1 MTQNL
6 GPATDCDSLDWIDE
20 ELADLDRRS
29 LRRTRRVCRRID
41 SVHIEVD
48 GRTYVNFASN
58 DYLGLADHPQVVAAA
73 VAAARDEGWGAG
85 ASPLV
90 TGRHAAHERLEVRLA
105 EFMGTEAALL
115 FPTGFAANLGTIGAL
130 VGRGDMV
137 FSDALNHA
145 SLIDGCRLSR
155 ATIDVYRHDDLG
167 EFANRLGSTAARTA
181 RRRLIVT
188 DGLFSMDGQAAP
200 LPELCELAERFDTML
215 LVDEAHA
222 LGVVGASGRGVC
234 EALGV
239 EGRVGVRLGT
249 LSKSLGSS
257 GGFVVGSHKL
267 IDWLA
272 NRARSYV
279 FSTAG
284 TPAAAAAALAALDV
298 IAAEPQRRE
307 LLHAR
312 FSGLVRDLA
321 AQGWRL
327 STESDVDRSSPD
339 QLANDAS
346 SVSPNLPEV
355 GAIVPVIVGPSEQTL
370 ALAARL
376 AERGLWVPA
385 IRPPT
390 VPDGT
395 ARLRISLSSAH
406 TPDMLARLVEA
417 LGDFASDTA
426 IERVSRPR
434 VKIG

>member
-1 MTQNL
+1 MTEPL
-6 GPATDCDSLDWIDE
+6 GPATECDSLDWIDD

-29 LRRTRRVCRRID
+29 LRRTRRVCRRVD
-41 SVHIEVD
+41 AAHLEVD
-48 GRTYVNFASN
+48 GRTFVNFASN
-58 DYLGLADHPQVVAAA
+58 DYLGLADHPRVVAAA
-73 VAAARDEGWGAG
+73 AAAARDEGWGAG

-90 TGRHAAHERLEVRLA
+90 TGRHPAHERLEARLA
-105 EFMGTEAALL
+105 EFMNAEAALL
-115 FPTGFAANLGTIGAL
+115 YPTGFAANLGTIGAL
-130 VGRGDMV
+130 VGRGDLV

-155 ATIDVYRHDDLG
+155 ATIEVYHHHDLEALAD
-167 EFANRLGSTAARTA
+167 RLGSTASRTA

-188 DGLFSMDGQAAP
+188 DALFSMDGSAAP
-200 LPELCELAERFDTML
+200 LPELCELAERFGAML
-215 LVDEAHA
+215 MVDEAHA

-234 EALGV
+234 EAQGV
-239 EGRVGVRLGT
+239 EERVGVRVGT
-249 LSKSLGSS
+249 LSKSLASS
-257 GGFVVGSHKL
+257 GGFVVGSGKL

-307 LLHAR
+307 QLHER
-312 FSGLVRDLA
+312 FSGLVRSLA

-327 STESDVDRSSPD
+327 SADSENDESNRQQRSGGSTNG
-339 QLANDAS
+339 AAS
-346 SVSPNLPEV
+346 LPKAAKLPEV
-355 GAIVPVIVGPSEQTL
+355 GAIVPVIVGPSEPTL

-406 TPDMLARLVEA
+406 TPDMLARLVEV
-417 LGDFASDTA
+417 LGEFSSDA
-426 IERVSRPR
+426 RN
-434 VKIG
+434 

>member
-1 MTQNL
+1 MTEL
-6 GPATDCDSLDWIDE
+6 PGSATECDSLDWIDD
-20 ELADLDRRS
+20 ELAQLDRHS
-29 LRRTRRVCRRID
+29 LRRTRRVCRRVD
-41 SVHIEVD
+41 ATHIEVD
-48 GRTYVNFASN
+48 GRTYINFASN
-58 DYLGLADHPQVVAAA
+58 DYLGLADHPRVVAAA
-73 VAAARDEGWGAG
+73 AAAARDEGWGAG

-90 TGRHAAHERLEVRLA
+90 TGRHPTHERLEARLV
-105 EFMGTEAALL
+105 EFMNAEAALL
-115 FPTGFAANLGTIGAL
+115 YPTGFAANLGTIGAL
-130 VGRGDMV
+130 VGRGDVV

-155 ATIDVYRHDDLG
+155 AAIEVYHHNDL
-167 EFANRLGSTAARTA
+167 ETLASKLDSPAARTA

-188 DGLFSMDGQAAP
+188 DALFSMDGDAAP
-200 LPELCELAERFDTML
+200 LRELCDLAERSGAML

-222 LGVVGASGRGVC
+222 LGVVGAGGRGVC

-239 EGRVGVRLGT
+239 EERVAVRVAT

-272 NRARSYV
+272 NRARPYV

-284 TPAAAAAALAALDV
+284 TPAAAAAAMAALDV
-298 IAAEPQRRE
+298 IADEPQRRE
-307 LLHAR
+307 LLHER
-312 FSGLVRDLA
+312 FRGLVRSLA
-321 AQGWRL
+321 MQGWRL
-327 STESDVDRSSPD
+327 SAVSSVDPSRGAQRSGDRSSTA
-339 QLANDAS
+339 QL
-346 SVSPNLPEV
+346 LPEV
-355 GAIVPVIVGPSEQTL
+355 GAIVPVIVGPSEQAL

-390 VPDGT
+390 VPNGT

-417 LGDFASDTA
+417 LGEFSGDA
-426 IERVSRPR
+426 RN
-434 VKIG
+434 

>member
-1 MTQNL
+1 MRIKETTL
-6 GPATDCDSLDWIDE
+6 LHDSLDWIDD

-29 LRRTRRVCRRID
+29 LRRTRRVCRRVD
-41 SVHIEVD
+41 SAHIEVD
-48 GRTYVNFASN
+48 GRTYVNFTSN

-73 VAAARDEGWGAG
+73 AAAARDEGWGAG

-90 TGRHAAHERLEVRLA
+90 TGRHAAHERLEARLA

-115 FPTGFAANLGTIGAL
+115 FPTGFAANLGTIAAL

-155 ATIDVYRHDDLG
+155 ATIEVYRHDDLG
-167 EFANRLGSTAARTA
+167 ELASRLGSTAARTA

-200 LPELCELAERFDTML
+200 LDGLCDLAERFDAML

-239 EGRVGVRLGT
+239 EDRVAVRVGT

-257 GGFVVGSHKL
+257 GGFVVGSNTL

-272 NRARSYV
+272 NRARPYV

-284 TPAAAAAALAALDV
+284 TPAAAAAALAALEV

-307 LLHAR
+307 LLHER

-321 AQGWRL
+321 GQGWRL
-327 STESDVDRSSPD
+327 SAESDVDRSSRD
-339 QLANDAS
+339 QLSGDS
-346 SVSPNLPEV
+346 SSGQRNLPDM

-417 LGDFASDTA
+417 LGDVSSEAA
-426 IERVSRPR
+426 NERVGR
-434 VKIG
+434 

>member
-1 MTQNL
+1 
-6 GPATDCDSLDWIDE
+6 
-20 ELADLDRRS
+20 
-29 LRRTRRVCRRID
+29 
-41 SVHIEVD
+41 
-48 GRTYVNFASN
+48 
-58 DYLGLADHPQVVAAA
+58 
-73 VAAARDEGWGAG
+73 
-85 ASPLV
+85 LV
-90 TGRHAAHERLEVRLA
+90 TGRHPAHERLEARLA
-105 EFMGTEAALL
+105 EFMGAEAALL

-130 VGRGDMV
+130 VGRGDLV

-155 ATIDVYRHDDLG
+155 AAIEVYRHNDLA
-167 EFANRLGSTAARTA
+167 ELERKLGSTAARTA

-200 LPELCELAERFDTML
+200 LQELCNLAEHFDAML
-215 LVDEAHA
+215 MVDEAHA
-222 LGVVGASGRGVC
+222 LGVVGAGGRGVC

-239 EGRVGVRLGT
+239 EERVGVRVAT

-257 GGFVVGSHKL
+257 GGFVVGSNKL

-272 NRARSYV
+272 NRARPYV

-284 TPAAAAAALAALDV
+284 TPAAAAAAMAALDV
-298 IAAEPQRRE
+298 IAAEPQRRA
-307 LLHAR
+307 LLQKL
-312 FSGLVRDLA
+312 FSSLVRDLA

-327 STESDVDRSSPD
+327 SAASDVDASRRE
-339 QLANDAS
+339 QLADESLNGLGK
-346 SVSPNLPEV
+346 LPEV

-406 TPDMLARLVEA
+406 TPEMLAGLVEA
-417 LGDFASDTA
+417 LGEVSSDA
-426 IERVSRPR
+426 ANQRVSQPR
-434 VKIG
+434 GIAG